1 MKNVLITIRGTQ
13 TDPHGENDALELTTE
28 GEYVWNGG
36 SAAFSYMESA
46 LTGLEGT
53 RTTFVVRPESVT
65 LSRAG
70 AVTSRMVF
78 QEGQN
83 HRFLYETPFGAATL
97 GLETQSIRADLHET
111 GGELEIRYTTDVE
124 HNFISRNQF
133 FITIRER
140 KGTM

>member
-13 TDPHGENDALELTTE
+13 LNPGGESDSLELTTE
-28 GEYVWNGG
+28 GEYVWNND

-53 RTTFVVRPESVT
+53 RTTFLVRQDSVT

-70 AVTSRMVF
+70 TVTSRMVF
-78 QEGQN
+78 EEGKN
-83 HRFLYETPFGAATL
+83 HRFLYETPYGSATL
-97 GLETQSIRADLHET
+97 GLETESIRTDLGSS

-124 HNFISRNQF
+124 HNLISKNQF
-133 FITIRER
+133 FITIREQ